1 MIVLV
6 ALLALKSMEVFS
18 QQQSAAAPAAG
29 SPTFDGTWTVALSC
43 PDFRQGTRLTK
54 GYTYQFLV
62 QVTGGI
68 LHGQHG
74 TEGAPS
80 WLRLDGTI
88 LPDGTAN
95 LTAQGLT
102 GEPEYTV

>member
-1 MIVLV
+1 MRIVVLV
-6 ALLALKSMEVFS
+6 ALLAFASMEVFS
-18 QQQSAAAPAAG
+18 QQQSAAAPAVG
-29 SPTFDGTWTVALSC
+29 SPSFDGTWKVALSC

-54 GYTYQFLV
+54 GYSYQFLV
-62 QVTGGI
+62 QVAGGI

-95 LTAQGLT
+95 LTAHGWT
-102 GEPEYTV
+102 